1 MPHHITQT
9 NFHLDAGLQVS
20 DHSPPHRM
28 KLFSTFRAKLILT
41 IFPIVAGV
49 TTGALLLS
57 ELKFSAT
64 YQRLFEEQFE
74 NQIAAVTQAK
84 NKRFDALST
93 ILERMAQKPEVIA
106 SMKAGDYLKVAME
119 LRPAL
124 ETLAQERLQ
133 NEFGTGSRALVT
145 GAARPGAGPKRDD
158 KDRLKELTR
167 PAVAGGGQTTPFIA
181 LIDAKGDFIM
191 SQKSR
196 QGAGGFANL
205 PTGSSEQISRRSAL
219 MPWLGNRKF
228 ADILTG
234 QQVGYLIVEAGERR
248 GEQVREVFVTPFRD
262 PVTQAFLGAFAFGL
276 PVTTLADR
284 ALFEQSKRSERG
296 EIMGGIFVEGKL
308 VSTTVPDDQKDIV
321 AQAVAQSMARSDK
334 DKREII
340 VPIGGVK
347 HRVIYRVLNP
357 ESPFPQAA
365 QVNFFSLAPLQA
377 EVADLRRSGF
387 GLGVVALSIALGLVT
402 ITSRSLSGPVSQIVT
417 ATQEIE
423 RGNYDV
429 RVTVTPDELGR
440 VAQSFNDMA
449 AGLALQDKYRSVLN
463 AVADRT
469 VAERL
474 IENREALSGELREV
488 TMLFC
493 DIRGFT
499 ALTEHMPP
507 HEVIELLNEHMT
519 ALTEV
524 SYAHGGIVDKFVG
537 DLIMVLFGAP
547 ISTGNNAQRAVECA
561 RAMMTR
567 RRELNA
573 TSKHPLEVG
582 IGLASGSVVAGC
594 MGSEQRLSYTVL
606 GHRVNLAS
614 RLCNIA
620 QPGEIIADAETA
632 AAIQDSI
639 TTQPLPA
646 MQLKGFSG
654 PVEPYRIAAS

>member
-1 MPHHITQT
+1 
-9 NFHLDAGLQVS
+9 
-20 DHSPPHRM
+20 M
-28 KLFSTFRAKLILT
+28 KFFSTFRAKLILS

-49 TTGALLLS
+49 VIGALLLF
-57 ELKFSAT
+57 EWKFSAT
-64 YQRLFEEQFE
+64 YQHLFEEQFE
-74 NQIAAVTQAK
+74 NQIAGVTQAK
-84 NKRFDALST
+84 KKRFEALST
-93 ILERMAQKPEVIA
+93 VLEKMALNPEVI
-106 SMKAGDYLKVAME
+106 SGMKTGDFMKAAME

-133 NEFGTGSRALVT
+133 NEFGIGARA
-145 GAARPGAGPKRDD
+145 PGTSGLRMSNGPLRKD
-158 KDRLKELTR
+158 KDRPQELTR
-167 PAVAGGGQTTPFIA
+167 PPSTSGALTAPFIA
-181 LIDAKGDFIM
+181 LLDSKGNFVLNQRPRGGSGNLAALNSEGDALVNR
-191 SQKSR
+191 KS
-196 QGAGGFANL
+196 
-205 PTGSSEQISRRSAL
+205 SK
-219 MPWLGNRKF
+219 MPWLSDRPF
-228 ADILTG
+228 ADILTD

-248 GEQVREVFVTPFRD
+248 GEQVREVFVTPLRD
-262 PVTQAFLGAFAFGL
+262 PVTKAFLGAFVFGL
-276 PVTTLADR
+276 PITALAER
-284 ALFEQSKRSERG
+284 TLFEQTKRSEFG

-308 VSTTVPDDQKDIV
+308 VSTTVPENQKDIV
-321 AQAVAQSMARSDK
+321 AHAVTQSMTKSDK
-334 DKREII
+334 DKREVI
-340 VPIGGVK
+340 VPIAGVK
-347 HRVIYRVLNP
+347 HRLIYRVLNP

-377 EVADLRRSGF
+377 EITDLRRSAIV
-387 GLGVVALSIALGLVT
+387 LGIFALSVALLLIS
-402 ITSRSLSGPVSQIVT
+402 ITSRSLSGPVSQLVT

-423 RGNYDV
+423 RGNFDV
-429 RVTVTPDELGR
+429 RVPVTPDELGR
-440 VAQSFNDMA
+440 VSQSFNEMA
-449 AGLALQDKYRSVLN
+449 AGLALQEKYRSVLN

-474 IENREALSGELREV
+474 IENREVLSGELRDV

-547 ISTGNNAQRAVECA
+547 ISGDNDALRAVQCA
-561 RAMMTR
+561 RAMMQR

-594 MGSEQRLSYTVL
+594 MGSDQRLSYTVL

-614 RLCNIA
+614 RLCGIA
-620 QPGEIIADAETA
+620 QAGEIIVDAETA
-632 AAIQDSI
+632 SAIHGSLP
-639 TTQPLPA
+639 TQPLPP

-654 PVEPYRIAAS
+654 SIEPHRIVM